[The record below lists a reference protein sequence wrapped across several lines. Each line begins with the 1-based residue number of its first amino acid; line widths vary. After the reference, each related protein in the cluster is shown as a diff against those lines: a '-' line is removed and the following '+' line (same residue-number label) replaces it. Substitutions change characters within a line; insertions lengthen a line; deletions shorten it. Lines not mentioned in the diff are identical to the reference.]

1 MNLKLAKLTFGT
13 IAAASL
19 GLFTVAAQASNGS
32 ARAALGN
39 QATSRSGVVIAQEE
53 HQELKDKAQ
62 GKVNEMHDAASGA
75 ANAVEE
81 KHEEHEAAE
90 NAPHHHHG
98 LKHKA
103 KSKMNEAAGEASG
116 AAGAVENAHQAHENA
131 EHE

>member
-1 MNLKLAKLTFGT
+1 MHLKPTKLILGGLLAT
-13 IAAASL
+13 SL
-19 GLFTVAAQASNGS
+19 GFLAVPAHASRVSAVDPDAHVTAATNAVVAE
-32 ARAALGN
+32 
-39 QATSRSGVVIAQEE
+39 EE
-53 HQELKDKAQ
+53 HHELEDKAQ

-90 NAPHHHHG
+90 HTSHHHG

-103 KSKMNEAAGEASG
+103 KSKMNEVKGEASG
-116 AAGAVENAHQAHENA
+116 AAGAVENAHHEHEQA